1 LTSTAR
7 DTKLLFIGPRSSEGY
22 TWTLR
27 AGFGRI
33 DVDIAQYLT
42 QEFGTLD
49 DLFRMRV
56 HEHPD
61 RAAAICGDR
70 QVTFEE
76 LDALADR
83 IASSLQRDGVQPGH
97 MVSICASSSIEY
109 VAIFIAIL
117 RVGATVAPLPPS
129 ATPAQ
134 LITMLD
140 DCGAT
145 HLFSDAAV
153 SRHLAEVSTDISARR
168 VALESDAEGEPFES
182 WLAPEGA
189 TPIPTPIDPSSS
201 FNIIYSSGTTGTP
214 KGIIHSHQMRWPQIV
229 LLLPPYSY
237 DAVAILS
244 TPLYSNTTLGCLLPA
259 LGGGATSV
267 LMPKF
272 DALEFLKLCERHRV
286 TAAMLVP
293 VQYRRILAVPE
304 FDDFD
309 LSSFHMKFSTSAPF
323 PAELKREV
331 LSRWPGGLVEI
342 YGMTE
347 GGVVCILRAHEFP
360 DKLHTVGTWA
370 QPSDLQV
377 IDDEGRVLSIGQ
389 AGEIVGRSGSM
400 MDGYLNQPEKSAEAE
415 WRSPEGLRYIRTG
428 DIGSVDEDGFVTLV
442 GRKKDMI
449 ISGGFNIYPSDLE
462 AALIGHHCV
471 EEVAVVGAPSLQW
484 GETPVAFVAL
494 REGAEVDAEELR
506 EFANSSLGKSQRI
519 SEVRIVEVLPRS
531 AIGKILK
538 RELQDSLASE
548 RA

>member
-1 LTSTAR
+1 
-7 DTKLLFIGPRSSEGY
+7 
-22 TWTLR
+22 
-27 AGFGRI
+27 
-33 DVDIAQYLT
+33 VDIAEYVT
-42 QEFGTLD
+42 QEFGTWD
-49 DLFRMRV
+49 DMFRMRV
-56 HEHPD
+56 TERPS
-61 RAAAICGDR
+61 RAAVICASD
-70 QVTFEE
+70 QVSFKE
-76 LDALADR
+76 LDVLVDR
-83 IASSLQRDGVQPGH
+83 IAASLQRDGVAPGD

-109 VAIFIAIL
+109 VALFIAIV
-117 RVGATVAPLPPS
+117 RAGATVAPLPPS

-145 HLFSDAAV
+145 HLFSDAGV
-153 SRHLAEVSTDISARR
+153 SKHLVPVAREISARR
-168 VALESDAEGEPFES
+168 VALDGDAEGAPFER
-182 WLAPEGA
+182 WLVPEGESP
-189 TPIPTPIDPSSS
+189 TPVPIDPNGS

-214 KGIIHSHQMRWPQIV
+214 KGIIHSHRMRWAQFV
-229 LLLPPYSY
+229 SLLPAYPH

-244 TPLYSNTTLGCLLPA
+244 TPLYSNTTLASFLPA
-259 LGGGATSV
+259 VAGGATCV

-293 VQYRRILAVPE
+293 VQYRRILEVPE
-304 FDDFD
+304 FDEFD
-309 LSSFHMKFSTSAPF
+309 LSSFQIKFSTSAPF

-347 GGVVCILRAHEFP
+347 GGVVCTLRAHEFP
-360 DKLHTVGTWA
+360 DKLHTVGTCA
-370 QPSDLQV
+370 PANELLV
-377 IDDEGRVLSIGQ
+377 IDDEGRVLATGQ
-389 AGEIVGRSGSM
+389 TGEIVGRSRAM

-415 WRSPEGLRYIRTG
+415 WWSPEGLRYIRTG

-462 AALIGHHCV
+462 AALVGHDGV
-471 EEVAVVGAPSLQW
+471 EEVAVIGAPSQKW
-484 GETPVAFVAL
+484 GETPIAFVAL
-494 REGAEVDAEELR
+494 RDGAEVDAEELR
-506 EFANSSLGKSQRI
+506 AFANSSLGKHQRI

-531 AIGKILK
+531 AIGKVLK

-548 RA
+548 SA